1 MTNQKVPKKIVD
13 DLKSMTESMAVKMAS
28 EAKLASQKLHE
39 HIQEK
44 QDAENKRLAIQ
55 YQHAQQQQLEI
66 NKNNAR
72 KLAATAL
79 NQMPRSKQLFGE
91 VSAYSLHV
99 EALTDQRMIVCLS
112 SNHIQ
117 EEKNGN
123 FRSFCRTFQETVF
136 NLHMQALS
144 NLQYR
149 IDEDREIMRGKILD
163 ALNRFDATSPTPQ
176 YDFQRYLTAEQNMAR
191 NRYLSLYNQH
201 LPFLHYVGNV
211 SVSLLTD
218 FELSFEIKF
227 EDGGLHPS
235 NYLWHLN
242 Q

>member
-1 MTNQKVPKKIVD
+1 MKNKDKETIIQNVKGI
-13 DLKSMTESMAVKMAS
+13 TESIAEKMAS
-28 EAKLASQKLHE
+28 EAKLASQKLSE

-44 QDAENKRLAIQ
+44 QEAENKRIAL
-55 YQHAQQQQLEI
+55 QQQQALQQQIEF
-66 NKNNAR
+66 NKQIVR
-72 KLAATAL
+72 KLSATAL

-91 VSAYSLHV
+91 VSAYSLHI

-123 FRSFCRTFQETVF
+123 FRSFCRDFENAVL
-136 NLHMQALS
+136 NLHLQALS

-149 IDEDREIMRGKILD
+149 IDEDREILRGKFLD
-163 ALNRFDATSPTPQ
+163 TLNRFDATSPTPQ
-176 YDFQRYLTAEQNMAR
+176 YDFQRYLTAEQNLAK
-191 NRYLSLYNQH
+191 NRYLCIYNQH

-211 SVSLLTD
+211 SVSLLTE

-227 EDGGLHPS
+227 DDGGLHPT

-242 Q
+242 R